1 MPRKFDMDEMKAK
14 LAKYDERKKETEAAL
29 SKLENSRKELA
40 AKIAN
45 EERKIR
51 THNLCEVGGLV
62 YKYFGESLTGEQ
74 FKEILDVLFKM
85 NGVQELVNAEKEK
98 RTSMNDVGTED
109 EKEKAEP
116 SGYYSSEKFSA

>member
-51 THNLCEVGGLV
+51 THNLCGLGGLV
-62 YKYFGESLTGEQ
+62 LKYFSSDISLMQFRRLFYES
-74 FKEILDVLFKM
+74 
-85 NGVQELVNAEKEK
+85 
-98 RTSMNDVGTED
+98 
-109 EKEKAEP
+109 
-116 SGYYSSEKFSA
+116 